1 MMAHLHSH
9 HHSVAPLRD
18 FAFKLFTADGALTP
32 AEEIQVNTSLATMDS
47 VTAGTEIFVEGQLL
61 NCPLLLLEG
70 WAVRQ
75 RVLSDGRRQIVSFV
89 LPGDVI
95 GLCERTDAVA
105 LCSTI
110 ALTDVTFA
118 SMPVLA
124 DALRAKSG
132 ALYRWSRETMA
143 AEERGLYDQV
153 VRLGRQSAYER
164 LVHQLLD
171 FYYRLRNAD
180 LLDGHSFV
188 LPFTQEVLSDALGL
202 STVHT
207 NRTLQQLRREHLIE
221 SHGQTIRLINLPRLA
236 ELCDYQPPRQAR
248 KPVAL

>member
-1 MMAHLHSH
+1 MTAHLHSH
-9 HHSVAPLRD
+9 HRSLAPLRD
-18 FAFKLFTADGALTP
+18 FASKLFTAHGALTP
-32 AEEIQVNTSLATMDS
+32 AEEIQVNTSLAAMET
-47 VTAGTEIFVEGQLL
+47 VTAGTELFVEGQLL

-75 RVLSDGRRQIVSFV
+75 RVLSDGRRQIVSFI
-89 LPGDVI
+89 LPGDVM

-105 LCSTI
+105 LCSTV
-110 ALTDVTFA
+110 AVTDVTFA

-132 ALYRWSRETMA
+132 ALYRWSREAIATQ
-143 AEERGLYDQV
+143 ERGLYDQV

-171 FYYRLRNAD
+171 FYYRLRGVD
-180 LLDGHSFV
+180 LLEGHSFA

-221 SHGQTIRLINLPRLA
+221 SHGQIIHLINLPRLA
-236 ELCDYQPPRQAR
+236 EICDYQPPRQVR
-248 KPVAL
+248 KPLAL